1 MHDMMVGMK
10 GTSTTIS
17 LVNEATAVL
26 QSSVW
31 PLKGA
36 WPLRPTFFT
45 PDVTLHEMYAA
56 STTISYVASSAP
68 ARSAD
73 ASAEGLLSF
82 CLARS
87 IDTRRHRSTLPL
99 CSHTTR
105 LGRQGDLT
113 GGDVICHRSGADP
126 EVEAADEETPR
137 RQRRRVAGRGRRR
150 GPLTRAPPPRA
161 RCSPSRGPA
170 VLWVDYLALLLL
182 VSVARHPVTI
192 MCQARDAPRGRCWH
206 LGFLRGEEERS
217 AARRV
222 LVVPHLRWASS
233 PSAWA

>member
-105 LGRQGDLT
+105 LGRQGDRT

-126 EVEAADEETPR
+126 EVEAADEEPPR
-137 RQRRRVAGRGRRR
+137 RGSVAESPDEGADEG
-150 GPLTRAPPPRA
+150 LLHAPPP
-161 RCSPSRGPA
+161 P
-170 VLWVDYLALLLL
+170 VLDVP
-182 VSVARHPVTI
+182 HPV
-192 MCQARDAPRGRCWH
+192 APPFSG
-206 LGFLRGEEERS
+206 S
-217 AARRV
+217 T
-222 LVVPHLRWASS
+222 
-233 PSAWA
+233 AWLCCYL